1 MQVRAARGACCERF
15 GVSREDLAS
24 DPRPKAGRNPGQKS
38 SCTVDRC
45 ARHLFAVPH
54 QCILRSEHGRKP
66 ERTGRTGTDR
76 IGSEAGEWDTLQ
88 HIVRP
93 VQVCTGL
100 HRSAVRASINEI
112 LLALSA
118 GLRASRNELITL
130 SDLLI
135 AGVAAAAL
143 ALLGSSP
150 CAGGGVHSPP
160 HRQDDGHGW
169 TGAASAPFARHRKP
183 VLRRRSLQLPRPT
196 CGQSTLGV
204 LVAARVLQVGRA
216 CALRVELLWSRMCKP
231 AGSLSFLSPRGRPCA
246 GALMNMPGSQS

>member
-24 DPRPKAGRNPGQKS
+24 DPRPKAGRNPGQKLS

-118 GLRASRNELITL
+118 GLRASRNELIRASRRTERGQGRSCRAVWHGRPHL
-130 SDLLI
+130 AARGASLRAL
-135 AGVAAAAL
+135 ACAAA
-143 ALLGSSP
+143 GN
-150 CAGGGVHSPP
+150 
-160 HRQDDGHGW
+160 
-169 TGAASAPFARHRKP
+169 
-183 VLRRRSLQLPRPT
+183 RRRWVRGFPRRREPSR
-196 CGQSTLGV
+196 GHP
-204 LVAARVLQVGRA
+204 RRA
-216 CALRVELLWSRMCKP
+216 
-231 AGSLSFLSPRGRPCA
+231 
-246 GALMNMPGSQS
+246 